1 MKVCL
6 VSLISSEFFD
16 KFNISL
22 SCFLRG
28 VVSLRESTDTSS
40 VDFSAVPLSSF
51 PYWKQEN
58 LFPVGKQVGIS
69 TSHP

>member
-6 VSLISSEFFD
+6 VSLISCEFFD

-22 SCFLRG
+22 SCFLTG
-28 VVSLRESTDTSS
+28 VVSLGESTGTSS
-40 VDFSAVPLSSF
+40 ADFSAVPLSSF
-51 PYWKQEN
+51 PYGN
-58 LFPVGKQVGIS
+58 LFPVGKQVGLA